1 MHVLSIFNPQSDRDF
16 SFTKGDENYLEEW
29 RASRRAYNPLNLTD
43 RLIIIWLLAS
53 VIIIALTSDKL
64 NLLRYKSYFSALWAV
79 LASDTEPAAF
89 LSFLYFPW
97 LVFLFILRRF
107 GCHGATFP
115 SFPATRPHKIYSVH
129 DYAVFRGERGEGG
142 RWFNWER
149 AVKPRSPLDRLV
161 TDFVNE
167 DVEPLGICT
176 GTSSAWSG
184 DFSLL
189 RSFSFSSW
197 KKTRFGRICG
207 ENWIDWFLKKIFFFY
222 MKLCIEI
229 SINRV

>member
-184 DFSLL
+184 DLSLL
-189 RSFSFSSW
+189 RSFSFSSR
-197 KKTRFGRICG
+197 KKTRFGRIFG
-207 ENWIDWFLKKIFFFY
+207 ENWTDWFLKKIFFLLY
-222 MKLCIEI
+222 ETLYRNIE
-229 SINRV
+229 